1 LASMSGFDAADFDSE
16 ELETL
21 AVTDRN
27 FPKLVMLGSGGH
39 ARVLQQT
46 LRDVGF
52 ELHGYVAPRDVDSRL
67 APDDGGVEVAWLG
80 YDANLLEFDREDFL
94 LINGIGSA
102 GSLHVRQSVFEKFT
116 EAGFNFLQIVSDT
129 AIVSDSANLLE
140 GVQVL
145 AGAIIGVDAFIDE
158 DTIVNTGAIVE
169 HDAVI
174 GRSCHISVAAK
185 LAGEVSVGQGS
196 HIGIGATIIQ
206 GLQIGENCIIG
217 AGAVVIRDVPDNH
230 MAVGVPA
237 QNRPIES

>member
-1 LASMSGFDAADFDSE
+1 MQSVN
-16 ELETL
+16 TL
-21 AVTDRN
+21 ANNSSKGD

-46 LRDVGF
+46 LSDVGF
-52 ELHGYVAPRDVDSRL
+52 ELHGYVAPRDVDSHL
-67 APDDGGVEVAWLG
+67 APNENGEIEWLG
-80 YDANLLEFDREDFL
+80 YDANLLEFDREEFL

-102 GSLHVRQSVFEKFT
+102 GSLHVRKAVFEKFT
-116 EAGFNFLQIVSDT
+116 EAGFNFLQIVADT

-145 AGAIIGVDAFIDE
+145 TGVIVGVDAFIDE

-174 GRSCHISVAAK
+174 GRSCHISVGAK
-185 LAGEVSVGQGS
+185 LAGEVAIGQGS

-206 GLQIGENCIIG
+206 GVQIGENCIIG

>member
-1 LASMSGFDAADFDSE
+1 LANSFSKPD
-16 ELETL
+16 
-21 AVTDRN
+21 

-67 APDDGGVEVAWLG
+67 APTDEGVEVEWLG
-80 YDANLLEFDREDFL
+80 YDANLLEFDREAHL
-94 LINGIGSA
+94 LVNGIGSA
-102 GSLHVRQSVFEKFT
+102 GSLHVRKAVFEKFS
-116 EAGFNFLQIVSDT
+116 EAGFNFLQIVADT

-145 AGAIIGVDAFIDE
+145 TGAIVGVDAFIDE

-174 GRSCHISVAAK
+174 GRSCHISVGAK
-185 LAGEVSVGQGS
+185 LAGEVAIGQGS
-196 HIGIGATIIQ
+196 HIGIGAVVIQ
-206 GLQIGENCIIG
+206 GVQIGENCIIG